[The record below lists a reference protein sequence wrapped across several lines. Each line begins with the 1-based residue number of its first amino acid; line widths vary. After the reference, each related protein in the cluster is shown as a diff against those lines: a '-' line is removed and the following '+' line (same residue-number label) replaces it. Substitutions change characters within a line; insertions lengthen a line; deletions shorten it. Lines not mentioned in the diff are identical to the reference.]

1 MSARQL
7 TSRLILEVQ
16 KAVSSFSPRRENTD
30 REQLAALAR
39 DVLASVDVRD
49 LKRVTPDDLVQELED
64 LLALLKERKR
74 SEIKVVV
81 RRDEARDVVVV
92 ETCLDDQPFL
102 VSTLRAALASEQ
114 YEIKNFLNAIVRVRR
129 DPAGRALSIGA
140 GQAESLMRVEVAA
153 RASVET
159 NGEIP
164 DGFVGRIEKRLRLAQ
179 AMVQDFQ
186 GMVARINGVA
196 DSHFAAAS
204 LERGDAATNLREA
217 EELLRWLCDESF
229 VLLAVE
235 EYDRAGERT
244 AALGTSRIHQPER
257 DAELIEAAAQGKG
270 RHVRYQRSGV
280 ESPVHRAGKLGHF
293 LVTVFAEDGSPSGC
307 LIIDGLFTYKALH
320 TPPEQIPVIRRSLQD
335 LLTDGKVS
343 VHSNRGKNI
352 TNAFNSLPL
361 EYLLIQD
368 RESIWELTDQILRA
382 EAEGGSDVHIR
393 IGEQARFAFVVVALP
408 RWQFS
413 EELRREVQ
421 SILLEDLMG
430 TYADYG
436 VYIDRYDNAVIHYY
450 VTGVGPLREVD
461 TEELRTK
468 ILAHA
473 RSWSDRLGEAAGAV
487 EEGRRDELIDIY
499 TDAFTDEHKRRCSV
513 RRIEGDIRCLE
524 RLRTGAQDIDCD
536 LYVSEFGD
544 HPGSLNLRIFS
555 REALNLSQE
564 LPVIS
569 NFGFEVVD
577 EYSRDIS
584 LAHLPTIDMDN
595 FRFDV
600 RPDRIGQIMGRRHSI
615 VSALRDVFAG
625 RVGDDDLNRLVVV
638 SDLGARD
645 VEILRAFVA
654 YLHQLQVP
662 FGSDVI
668 RQVLVDHASVAQAL
682 VGWLASRFDPRAQ
695 ATDTRDASEAALSA
709 ELRQVTD
716 YTADRVLAAVAEV
729 VRAVRRTNAYVAEQ
743 GKALAFKI
751 AAETLS
757 FGRDPKPFREIWVYH
772 PDFEGVH
779 LRGGRV
785 ARGGLR
791 FSDRPDDFRTEI
803 HGLMATQMVKNVLIV
818 PMGAKGGFVLRN
830 PPSSR
835 DELRAAG
842 DAYYKRFI
850 GALLSVTD
858 NVVDGTTKHP
868 EGIIPFKEGED
879 PYLVVAA
886 DKGTAHLSDTAN
898 AISADQGFWLD
909 DAFASG
915 GSNGYDH
922 KKTGITARGAWEV
935 SKRSFRELGIDPEA
949 DEITAVGVGDMS
961 GDVFGNGLLRSKT
974 IKLVAAFNHIHVF
987 IDPDPDPG
995 KSYEERKRL
1004 FELPR
1009 STWEDYSGEV
1019 LSEGGGVFPRKAK
1032 ELDLSA
1038 KARELLGFGP
1048 DEPVSGDKAI
1058 SAILKLDVDL
1068 LWMGGIG
1075 TYAKAKDESN
1085 AEVGDKAND
1094 SVRVNANELRCRVL
1108 GEGANLAITDRGR
1121 VEFAKRGGENYNA
1134 FLDNSGGVDVS
1145 DHEVN
1150 IKILFA
1156 PLLSAG
1162 SVKRDDRNTLLEQCE
1177 DEVVEMVLDNNRSQ
1191 SRMVSFDVARSRQD
1205 VFRYSRAL
1213 RFLSSHVPFNPDLFA
1228 MPGDEE
1234 LQSRSRRGRGLFKHE
1249 AAVLCAHAKMLAY
1262 RELLADDP
1270 LPDGLV
1276 RRHVRAYFPQRVL
1289 DLAGSDAVEGH
1300 LLRREIGTTMLVN
1313 QIVDNAGGSML
1324 AEVALATGSSTRDIA
1339 MAYTHAAAACGWPE
1353 LASELYA
1360 CETSKTQPA
1369 VYQAMH
1375 QAQTWLED
1383 ATYYLLDQMPLP
1395 EMDEEAAEKT
1405 CALLS
1410 HVDEALPSGSK
1421 KRTLGRTAR
1430 LTEAGVPES
1439 LAGRLV
1445 RLRYLTPVLDAVR
1458 LNMLLGRTPQEW
1470 LLLRLKV
1477 TDAMGFLYLNQA
1489 IDHMEIATPWDGPAV
1504 NALRRQ
1510 LNFHLHKLVRL
1521 VEGDDVAGMVERYG
1535 LADFCQRVREE
1546 VDTGVTISG
1555 LVMLDDWLRRLLP
1568 ALSTIESA

>member
-16 KAVSSFSPRRENTD
+16 KAVSSFAPRREDTD
-30 REQLAALAR
+30 REQLSALAR
-39 DVLASVDVRD
+39 DVLGSVDVRD
-49 LKRVTPDDLVQELED
+49 LKRVTPETLVGELED
-64 LLALLKERKR
+64 LLSLMRERKR
-74 SEIKVVV
+74 GEIKVSAH
-81 RRDEARDVVVV
+81 RAGDVLVI

-102 VSTLRAALASEQ
+102 VSTLRAALANEQ
-114 YEIKNFLNAIVRVRR
+114 YEIKSFFNAIVRVRR
-129 DPAGRALSIGA
+129 NPAGRSLAIGS
-140 GQAESLMRVEVAA
+140 GNAESLMRVEVST
-153 RASVET
+153 RTSEDEGVPE
-159 NGEIP
+159 GVIE
-164 DGFVGRIEKRLRLAQ
+164 RIEKRLKLAQ
-179 AMVQDFQ
+179 AMVLDFSS
-186 GMVARINGVA
+186 MVKRIDEVA
-196 DSHFAAAS
+196 DSYFAAAS
-204 LERGDAATNLREA
+204 MERGEVATGLREA

-235 EYDRAGERT
+235 EYDASGALQT
-244 AALGTSRIHQPER
+244 AWGTSRIHQPER
-257 DAELIEAAAQGKG
+257 DDALVAAAAKG
-270 RHVRYQRSGV
+270 EGRQVRYQRSGV

-293 LVTVFAEDGSPSGC
+293 LVTVFSDDGKPSGC

-320 TPPEQIPVIRRSLQD
+320 TPPEQIPVIRRTLED

-343 VHSNRGKNI
+343 THSNRGKNI

-413 EELRREVQ
+413 EELRQEVQ

-461 TEELRTK
+461 TEQLRTK
-468 ILAHA
+468 VLAHA
-473 RSWSDRLGEAAGAV
+473 RSWSDRLGEAAAAV
-487 EEGRRDELIDIY
+487 DEGRKDELVEIY
-499 TDAFTDEHKRRCSV
+499 TDAFNDEHKRRCSV

-524 RLRTGAQDIDCD
+524 RLRTHELDIDCD
-536 LYVSEFGD
+536 LYASEFGD
-544 HPGSLNLRIFS
+544 NPGSLNLRIFS
-555 REALNLSQE
+555 REALNLSRE
-564 LPVIS
+564 LPVIT

-584 LAHLPTIDMDN
+584 IAHLPTIDMDN

-600 RPDRIGQIMGRRHSI
+600 RPDRIGQIMGRRNGI

-625 RVGDDDLNRLVVV
+625 RVGDDDLNRLIVV
-638 SDLGARD
+638 SELGARD
-645 VEILRAFVA
+645 VEILRAIVA

-668 RQVLVDHASVAQAL
+668 RQVLVDHAPLAQAL
-682 VGWLASRFDPRAQ
+682 VGWLSARFDPGQQSSDLRES
-695 ATDTRDASEAALSA
+695 SEAALAA

-729 VRAVRRTNAYVAEQ
+729 VRAVRRTNAYVAEE

-751 AAETLS
+751 ATETLS

-830 PPSSR
+830 PPAER
-835 DELRAAG
+835 DALRAAG
-842 DAYYKRFI
+842 DAFYKRFI
-850 GALLSVTD
+850 GALLSITD
-858 NVVDGTTKHP
+858 NVVDGVAKHP
-868 EGIIPFKEGED
+868 EGIIPFDEGED

-949 DEITAVGVGDMS
+949 DEITAIGVGDMS

-974 IKLVAAFNHIHVF
+974 IKLIAAFNHMHVF
-987 IDPDPDPG
+987 VDPDPDPA
-995 KSYEERKRL
+995 KSFEERKRL
-1004 FELPR
+1004 FEMPR
-1009 STWEDYSGEV
+1009 SSWEDYSKDV
-1019 LSEGGGVFPRKAK
+1019 ISEGGGVYSRKAK
-1032 ELDLSA
+1032 ELDLSPKVRA
-1038 KARELLGFGP
+1038 LLGFGP

-1058 SAILKLDVDL
+1058 SAVMKLDVDL

-1075 TYAKAKDESN
+1075 TYVKAKDESN

-1094 SVRVNANELRCRVL
+1094 SVRVNANELGCRVL

-1156 PLLSAG
+1156 PLLLAG
-1162 SVKRDDRNTLLEQCE
+1162 SVSRDARNALLEDCE
-1177 DEVVEMVLDNNRSQ
+1177 DEVVQMVLENNRSQ
-1191 SRMVSFDVARSRQD
+1191 SRMVSFDVRRSCQD
-1205 VFRYSRAL
+1205 VFRYYRAL
-1213 RFLSSHVPFNPDLFA
+1213 EFLAAKVPFNPDMFA
-1228 MPGDEE
+1228 MPGEEE
-1234 LQSRSRRGRGLFKHE
+1234 LHSRARRGHGLYKHE

-1262 RELLADDP
+1262 RELLEDEP
-1270 LPDGLV
+1270 LPEGLV
-1276 RRHVRAYFPQRVL
+1276 RRMVVEYFPKRVL
-1289 DLAGSDAVEGH
+1289 ELAGEDAVNNH
-1300 LLRREIGTTMLVN
+1300 LLHREIGTTMLVN
-1313 QIVDNAGGSML
+1313 HIVENAGGSML
-1324 AEVALATGSSTRDIA
+1324 AEVALATGSSTRDISL
-1339 MAYTHAAAACGWPE
+1339 AYMHASAACEWE
-1353 LASELYA
+1353 TLCAELYA
-1360 CETSKTQPA
+1360 SETSKTQPA
-1369 VYQAMH
+1369 IYRSMKL
-1375 QAQTWLED
+1375 AQTWLED

-1395 EMDEEAAEKT
+1395 PMDDEAARKT
-1405 CALLS
+1405 ASLLS
-1410 HVDEALPSGSK
+1410 HVDDALPAGSSR
-1421 KRTLGRTAR
+1421 RTAARTAR
-1430 LTEAGVPES
+1430 LVEAGVPSS

-1458 LNMLLGRTPQEW
+1458 LAMLLGRTPEEW
-1470 LLLRLKV
+1470 LQLRLKV
-1477 TDAMGFLYLNQA
+1477 TDVMGFLYLNQA
-1489 IDHMEIATPWDGPAV
+1489 IDHMEISSHWDGPAV

-1510 LNFHLHKLVRL
+1510 LNFHLHKLMRL
-1521 VEGDDVAGMVERYG
+1521 VEGDDVAGMVEKYNLG
-1535 LADFCQRVREE
+1535 DFNDRIREE

-1555 LVMLDDWLRRLLP
+1555 LVMLDDWLRRVLP
-1568 ALSTIESA
+1568 PLTTIAKA

>member
-16 KAVSSFSPRRENTD
+16 KAVSAFSPRRENTD

-39 DVLASVDVRD
+39 AVLASVDVRD
-49 LKRVTPDDLVQELED
+49 LKRVTPETLVEELED

-74 SEIKVVV
+74 GEIKVDV
-81 RRDEARDVVVV
+81 RRDPTRDVLVV
-92 ETCLDDQPFL
+92 ETCLEDQPFL
-102 VSTLRAALASEQ
+102 VSTLRAALANEQ
-114 YEIKNFLNAIVRVRR
+114 YELKSFFNAIVHVRR
-129 DPAGRALSIGA
+129 DPAGRALSLGA
-140 GQAESLMRVEVAA
+140 GQTESLMRVEASA
-153 RASVET
+153 RAA
-159 NGEIP
+159 GDEIP
-164 DGFVGRIEKRLRLAQ
+164 EGVVGRIEKRLRLAQ

-186 GMVARINGVA
+186 AMVATVNTVA
-196 DSHFAAAS
+196 DSYFAAAS
-204 LERGDAATNLREA
+204 VERGDAATNLREA

-235 EYDRAGERT
+235 EYGADGALKQG
-244 AALGTSRIHQPER
+244 LGTSRIHQPER
-257 DAELIEAAAQGKG
+257 DGDLVAAAAKGEG

-293 LVTVFAEDGSPSGC
+293 LVTMFAEDGTPNGC
-307 LIIDGLFTYKALH
+307 VIIDGLFTYKALH
-320 TPPEQIPVIRRSLQD
+320 SPPEQIPVIRRSLQD

-343 VHSNRGKNI
+343 EHSNRGKNI

-393 IGEQARFAFVVVALP
+393 IGDQARFAFVVVALP

-421 SILLEDLMG
+421 SILLEDLTG

-473 RSWSDRLGEAAGAV
+473 RSWSDRLGEAADAV
-487 EEGRRDELIDIY
+487 DEGRKDELIEIY
-499 TDAFTDEHKRRCSV
+499 TDAFNDEHKRRCSV
-513 RRIEGDIRCLE
+513 RRIEGDIRCVE
-524 RLRTGAQDIDCD
+524 RLRTGDLDTDCD

-555 REALNLSQE
+555 RLALNLSQE
-564 LPVIS
+564 LPVIT

-577 EYSRDIS
+577 EYSREIS
-584 LAHLPTIDMDN
+584 IAHLPTIDMDN

-600 RPDRIGQIMGRRHSI
+600 RPDRIGQIMGRRHNI

-645 VEILRAFVA
+645 VEILRAFVS

-662 FGSDVI
+662 FGIDVI

-682 VGWLASRFDPRAQ
+682 VGWLSARFDPRQQ
-695 ATDTRDASEAALSA
+695 ASDGREASEATLSA
-709 ELRQVTD
+709 ELRRVTD

-729 VRAVRRTNAYVAEQ
+729 VRAVRRTNAFIAEE

-791 FSDRPDDFRTEI
+791 FSDRPEDFRTEI

-818 PMGAKGGFVLRN
+818 PMGAKGGFVIRN
-830 PPSSR
+830 PPSER
-835 DELRAAG
+835 DALRAAG
-842 DAYYKRFI
+842 DAFYKRFI

-858 NVVDGTTKHP
+858 NVVDGTAKHP
-868 EGIIPFKEGED
+868 EGIIPFDEGED

-898 AISADQGFWLD
+898 AISAEQSFWLD

-949 DEITAVGVGDMS
+949 DVITAVGVGDMS

-1009 STWEDYSGEV
+1009 STWEDYSGDV
-1019 LSEGGGVFPRKAK
+1019 LSEGGGVFNRKAK

-1038 KARELLGFGP
+1038 RARELLGFEP
-1048 DEPVSGDKAI
+1048 DEAVSGDKAI

-1075 TYAKAKDESN
+1075 TYAKAKDESQ

-1121 VEFAKRGGENYNA
+1121 VEFAKRGGQNYNA
-1134 FLDNSGGVDVS
+1134 FLDNSGGVDIS

-1156 PLLSAG
+1156 PLLVSGAV
-1162 SVKRDDRNTLLEQCE
+1162 SRDDRNTLLEDCE
-1177 DEVVEMVLDNNRSQ
+1177 NEIVEMVLGNNRSQ
-1191 SRMVSFDVARSRQD
+1191 SRMVSFDVERSRQD

-1213 RFLSSHVPFNPDLFA
+1213 RFLSTHVPFNPDMFA
-1228 MPGDEE
+1228 MPQDEE
-1234 LQSRSRRGRGLFKHE
+1234 LQSRSRRGHGLFKHE

-1262 RELLADDP
+1262 RELLEDEP

-1276 RRHVRAYFPQRVL
+1276 RRMVRDYFPTRVL
-1289 DLAGSDAVEGH
+1289 ELAGTEAVENH
-1300 LLRREIGTTMLVN
+1300 LLRREIGTTMLINHV
-1313 QIVDNAGGSML
+1313 VDNAGGSML
-1324 AEVALATGSSTRDIA
+1324 AELALATGSSTRDISL
-1339 MAYTHAAAACGWPE
+1339 AYMHASAACGWE
-1353 LASELYA
+1353 SLATELYA
-1360 CETSKTQPA
+1360 AETAKTQTA
-1369 VYQAMH
+1369 IYRCMKL
-1375 QAQTWLED
+1375 AQTWLED

-1395 EMDEEAAEKT
+1395 PMDDEASEKT
-1405 CALLS
+1405 FALLS
-1410 HVDEALPSGSK
+1410 HVDDALPSGSK
-1421 KRTLGRTAR
+1421 RRTAGRTAR
-1430 LTEAGVPES
+1430 LVEAGVPES

-1458 LNMLLGRTPQEW
+1458 LAMLLGRTPEQW
-1470 LLLRLKV
+1470 LQLRLKV
-1477 TDAMGFLYLNQA
+1477 TDRMGFLYLNQA

-1521 VEGDDVAGMVERYG
+1521 VEGDDVAGMVSKYNLG
-1535 LADFCQRVREE
+1535 DFNQRVREE
-1546 VDTGVTISG
+1546 VEAGVTISG
-1555 LVMLDDWLRRLLP
+1555 LVMIDDWLRRVLP
-1568 ALSTIESA
+1568 PLELIENA